1 MADETPLLARAALV
15 NNGGVRKKLLAS
27 HAITRLGTQAWLFI
41 APLVLVRFTPNS
53 IFGPA
58 AWGMITMLATAFWG
72 PYVGKWADTAS
83 RDRVITYGVVLQ
95 FVAVVGATATI
106 IANAASLEQQ
116 DSAAANWPM
125 LALFTAFG
133 VVEKFGAMLSDV
145 SVKREWTPQLFD
157 GENQKQ
163 VNSKMSQIDLTTE
176 VVGPF
181 LAGLLITIGGFLP
194 QESLGFL
201 RDGNTFGFI
210 VTGLL
215 NTVSFIPQLAL
226 LRQIYQSHATLLQP
240 IPAEERRTRSGPV
253 PPEGAWATW
262 WRHPGGLQFLSLSY
276 ALLYLTVLSPH
287 GALLT
292 ALLQLRHVPSWQLS
306 LLRGAG
312 AVLGIAGT
320 MARPGLGRCMGDR
333 KADALGVIWLAAW
346 MVVAMLSFVAANTES
361 VQAVSPMLF
370 LFMAA
375 VCLGRPGLYSFEL
388 GVLNQEQELVDKRHR
403 SLVGAVDNALT
414 SLGTVAMY
422 GSGMYWNTAE
432 QFGFLVKC
440 SAFFVASGAVT
451 YVIWAGAYKLKR
463 HRHEGGEEGGHGHEH
478 GHSHSHGPDEHIH
491 HPHTLQMLEMK
502 EARED
507 GSFVHEHIVYDP
519 GSCTIH

>member
-1 MADETPLLARAALV
+1 MADESPLLARAALV
-15 NNGGVRKKLLAS
+15 NNGDVRKKLLAS
-27 HAITRLGTQAWLFI
+27 HAITRLGTQGWLFI

-53 IFGPA
+53 ILGPA
-58 AWGMITMLATAFWG
+58 VWGMITMLATAFLG
-72 PYVGKWADTAS
+72 PYLGKWADTAS
-83 RDRVITYGVVLQ
+83 RERVITYGVLLQ
-95 FVAVVGATATI
+95 FVAVVGATAAI
-106 IANAASLEQQ
+106 IATAASVEQE
-116 DSAAANWPM
+116 DASAANWSM

-157 GENQKQ
+157 GDRQKQ
-163 VNSKMSQIDLTTE
+163 VNSQMSQIDLTTE
-176 VVGPF
+176 VVGAF
-181 LAGLLITIGGFLP
+181 LAGLLITLGSFLP

-201 RDGNTFGFI
+201 GDGNTFGFV

-215 NTVSFIPQLAL
+215 NTLSFIPQLAL
-226 LRQIYQSHATLLQP
+226 LRSIYQSHAALLQP

-262 WRHPGGLQFLSLSY
+262 WQHPAGLQFLSLSY
-276 ALLYLTVLSPH
+276 AFLYLTVLSPH

-292 ALLQLRHVPSWQLS
+292 ALLQIRHVPSWQLS

-312 AVLGIAGT
+312 AVLGIVGT
-320 MARPGLGRCMGDR
+320 MTRPGLGRCMGDR
-333 KADALGVIWLAAW
+333 SADALCVIWLAVW
-346 MVVAMLSFVAANTES
+346 MIVAMLSFQVANVES

-414 SLGTVAMY
+414 SLATVAMY
-422 GSGMYWNTAE
+422 GSGMYWNSAE
-432 QFGFLVKC
+432 MFGLLVKC
-440 SAFFVASGAVT
+440 SAFFVASGAVI
-451 YVIWAGAYKLKR
+451 YIFWAGLYKLKR
-463 HRHEGGEEGGHGHEH
+463 HRHVESEEGSHGHEN
-478 GHSHSHGPDEHIH
+478 GHSHDHGSDEHIH

-507 GSFVHEHIVYDP
+507 GSFLHEHVVYDP

>member
-1 MADETPLLARAALV
+1 
-15 NNGGVRKKLLAS
+15 
-27 HAITRLGTQAWLFI
+27 
-41 APLVLVRFTPNS
+41 
-53 IFGPA
+53 
-58 AWGMITMLATAFWG
+58 MITMLATAFWG

-201 RDGNTFGFI
+201 RDGNTFGFV

-226 LRQIYQSHATLLQP
+226 LRQIYQSHATLLQS

-346 MVVAMLSFVAANTES
+346 VIVAMLSF
-361 VQAVSPMLF
+361 QASNGDSAQALSPMLF
-370 LFMAA
+370 LFMSA
-375 VCLGRPGLYSFEL
+375 VCL
-388 GVLNQEQELVDKRHR
+388 
-403 SLVGAVDNALT
+403 A
-414 SLGTVAMY
+414 
-422 GSGMYWNTAE
+422 
-432 QFGFLVKC
+432 
-440 SAFFVASGAVT
+440 
-451 YVIWAGAYKLKR
+451 
-463 HRHEGGEEGGHGHEH
+463 
-478 GHSHSHGPDEHIH
+478 
-491 HPHTLQMLEMK
+491 
-502 EARED
+502 
-507 GSFVHEHIVYDP
+507 
-519 GSCTIH
+519 